1 VWSVS
6 RDPSTF
12 QVNDFSIGFVNA
24 GYRILKGFQ
33 SELDY
38 SFDFADTIPGQF
50 RLRANFFDLNDSRVS
65 VTGDDAGDTK
75 GLIGNS
81 SLRGNVNLMY
91 MLDDWTFNWRTMY
104 LSGAKKSNTAP
115 PRTYDIPEIDEYYM
129 HTLFV
134 RYSMNDQMDASIAV
148 RNITDEDVP
157 YGMNSFSAIGAY
169 DLIGRYIQGTFQY
182 RF

>member
-1 VWSVS
+1 
-6 RDPSTF
+6 
-12 QVNDFSIGFVNA
+12 
-24 GYRILKGFQ
+24 
-33 SELDY
+33 
-38 SFDFADTIPGQF
+38 
-50 RLRANFFDLNDSRVS
+50 
-65 VTGDDAGDTK
+65 
-75 GLIGNS
+75 
-81 SLRGNVNLMY
+81 MY

-115 PRTYDIPEIDEYYM
+115 ERTYDYPEIDEYYM

-134 RYSMNDQMDASIAV
+134 RYSMNDQMDASVAI

-169 DLIGRYIQGTFQY
+169 DLIGTYIQGTFQY